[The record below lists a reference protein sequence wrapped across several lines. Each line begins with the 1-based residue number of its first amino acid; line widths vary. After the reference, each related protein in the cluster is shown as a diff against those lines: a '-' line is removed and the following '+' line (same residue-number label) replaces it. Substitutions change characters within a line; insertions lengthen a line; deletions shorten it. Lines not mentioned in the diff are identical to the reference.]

1 MEQIKLDLDNAEEQC
16 FRVLIEWLRGKG
28 AEPKTWEVLLKK
40 LDRSERKDISDK
52 IREKIENGTLDD
64 F

>member
-1 MEQIKLDLDNAEEQC
+1 MEQIKQDLDNAEEQC
-16 FRVLIEWLRGKG
+16 FRVLIEWKRGKG

-40 LDRSERKDISDK
+40 LDILGRKDISDE
-52 IREKIENGTLDD
+52 IRRKIENGTLND